1 MLVEETKRWVCA
13 VKVGTIWTEPNSA
26 REIDNPAISN
36 PVLLVEWLEALPYKE
51 RLALCNENRVQTQLL
66 YGEPVLVDEIVG
78 EWAKVV
84 AIWQPSKKDSRGYPG
99 WIPISQI
106 QPTKQVNFKGS
117 ARVSSA
123 KAQLWDLQYNPLL
136 VLPFNTI
143 LPIMSEDEV
152 FYTVLTPHGKALL
165 SKVHAQFASS
175 VEQIPKRSAEE
186 AVALGENHLDLP
198 YLWGGMSPYGYDCSG
213 FTYNMLKACGF
224 IIPRDASDQAKMGE
238 EISIHD
244 TSLWKTGDLLFF
256 ANDEGTGPVRHVG
269 FYYGNGQLLH
279 SHSTGKTVE
288 ILVLAGSKLKKEIC
302 AVRRY
307 AV

>member
-1 MLVEETKRWVCA
+1 MPVETKEWVCA
-13 VKVGTIWTEPNSA
+13 VKVGTIWTEPKSA
-26 REIDNPAISN
+26 REIDTPGISN

-51 RLALCNENRVQTQLL
+51 RLALCDENRVQTQLL
-66 YGEPVLVDEIVG
+66 YGEPVIVEKIEE

-84 AIWQPSKKDSRGYPG
+84 ATWQPSKKDSRGYPG
-99 WIPISQI
+99 WIPLSQI
-106 QPTKQVNFKGS
+106 LPAEQLNFQS
-117 ARVSSA
+117 IARVTST
-123 KAQLWDLQYNPLL
+123 KAQLWDLQHKPLL

-143 LPIMSEDEV
+143 LPIVSEDEEY
-152 FYTVLTPHGKALL
+152 YTVHTPHGKGLL
-165 SKVHAQFASS
+165 LKAYTQFAPSAK
-175 VEQIPKRSAEE
+175 QLPKKSAEE
-186 AVALGENHLDLP
+186 AITLGENYLDLP

-213 FTYNMLKACGF
+213 FSYNMLKACGY

-244 TSLWKTGDLLFF
+244 PSLWKKGDLLFF

-288 ILVLAGSKLKKEIC
+288 ILVLAGSKLEREIC

>member
-1 MLVEETKRWVCA
+1 MPVEKKEWVCA

-26 REIDNPAISN
+26 REIDIPAISN
-36 PVLLVEWLEALPYKE
+36 PVLLVEWLEALTYKQ
-51 RLALCNENRVQTQLL
+51 RLALCDENRVQTQLL
-66 YGEPVLVDEIVG
+66 YGEPVLVEEIVG

-99 WIPISQI
+99 WIPLSQI
-106 QPTKQVNFKGS
+106 QSTKQGDVRGS

-123 KAQLWDLQYNPLL
+123 KVQLWDLQHNPLL
-136 VLPFNTI
+136 VLAFNTI
-143 LPIMSEDEV
+143 LPIISEDEV

-175 VEQIPKRSAEE
+175 VDQIPKRSAEE
-186 AVALGENHLDLP
+186 AVALGENYLDLP

-213 FTYNMLKACGF
+213 FSYNMLKACGY
-224 IIPRDASDQAKMGE
+224 IIPRDASDQAKSGE
-238 EISIHD
+238 EISIQD
-244 TSLWKTGDLLFF
+244 PSLWKKGDLLFF
-256 ANDEGTGPVRHVG
+256 ANDEGRGTVRHVG

-288 ILVLAGSKLKKEIC
+288 ILRLAGSVLEKEIC

>member
-1 MLVEETKRWVCA
+1 MPVEKKEWVCA

-26 REIDNPAISN
+26 REIDIPAISK
-36 PVLLVEWLEALPYKE
+36 PVLLGEWLEALPYKE
-51 RLALCNENRVQTQLL
+51 RLALCDENRVQTQLL
-66 YGEPVLVDEIVG
+66 YGEPGLVEERVG
-78 EWAKVV
+78 EGAKVV
-84 AIWQPSKKDSRGYPG
+84 SILQPSKKDSRGYPG
-99 WIPISQI
+99 WIPLSQI
-106 QPTKQVNFKGS
+106 QPTKQVDAKGS

-123 KAQLWDLQYNPLL
+123 KVQLWDLQHNPLL
-136 VLPFNTI
+136 VLAFNTI
-143 LPIMSEDEV
+143 LPIISEDEV

-175 VEQIPKRSAEE
+175 VDQIPKRSAEE
-186 AVALGENHLDLP
+186 AVALGVNYLDLP

-213 FTYNMLKACGF
+213 FSYNMLKACGY
-224 IIPRDASDQAKMGE
+224 IIPRDASDQAKSGE
-238 EISIHD
+238 EISIQD
-244 TSLWKTGDLLFF
+244 PSLWKKGDLLFF
-256 ANDEGTGPVRHVG
+256 ANDEGTGTVRHVG

-288 ILVLAGSKLKKEIC
+288 ILRLAGSVLEKEIC

>member
-1 MLVEETKRWVCA
+1 MPVEKKEWVCA

-26 REIDNPAISN
+26 REIDIPAISN

-51 RLALCNENRVQTQLL
+51 RLALCDENRVQTQLL
-66 YGEPVLVDEIVG
+66 YGEPVLVEEIVG

-99 WIPISQI
+99 WIPLSQI
-106 QPTKQVNFKGS
+106 QPTKQVDAKGS

-123 KAQLWDLQYNPLL
+123 KVQLWDLQHNPLL
-136 VLPFNTI
+136 VLAFNTI
-143 LPIMSEDEV
+143 LPIISEDEV

-175 VEQIPKRSAEE
+175 VDQIPKRSAEE
-186 AVALGENHLDLP
+186 AVALGENYLDLP

-213 FTYNMLKACGF
+213 FSYNMLKACGY
-224 IIPRDASDQAKMGE
+224 IIPRDASDQAKTGE
-238 EISIHD
+238 EISIQD
-244 TSLWKTGDLLFF
+244 PSLWKKGDLLFF
-256 ANDEGTGPVRHVG
+256 ANDEGTGTVRHVG

-288 ILVLAGSKLKKEIC
+288 ILRLAGSVLEKEIC

>member
-1 MLVEETKRWVCA
+1 MSVEKKEWVCA

-26 REIDNPAISN
+26 REIDIPAISN

-51 RLALCNENRVQTQLL
+51 RLALCDENRVQTQLL
-66 YGEPVLVDEIVG
+66 YGEPVLVEEIVG
-78 EWAKVV
+78 DWAKVV

-99 WIPISQI
+99 WIPLSQI
-106 QPTKQVNFKGS
+106 QHTKPADCNGF
-117 ARVSSA
+117 ARVSTA
-123 KAQLWDLQYNPLL
+123 KAQLWDLQHNPLL

-165 SKVHAQFASS
+165 SKVHARFAPS
-175 VEQIPKRSAEE
+175 VDQIPKRSAED
-186 AVALGENHLDLP
+186 AVALGENYLDLP

-213 FTYNMLKACGF
+213 FSYNMLKACGY
-224 IIPRDASDQAKMGE
+224 IIPRDASDQAKTGE
-238 EISIHD
+238 EISIQD
-244 TSLWKTGDLLFF
+244 PSLWKKGDLLFF
-256 ANDEGTGPVRHVG
+256 ANDEGTGTVRHVG

-288 ILVLAGSKLKKEIC
+288 ILGLAGSVLEKEIC
-302 AVRRY
+302 AVRRH

>member
-1 MLVEETKRWVCA
+1 MPVDETKEWVCA

-26 REIDNPAISN
+26 RAIDNPGISN

-66 YGEPVLVDEIVG
+66 YGEPVLVEEIKG

-84 AIWQPSKKDSRGYPG
+84 AIWQPSQKDSRGYPG
-99 WIPISQI
+99 WIPLAQI
-106 QPTKQVNFKGS
+106 MPAEQVDFKGI
-117 ARVSSA
+117 ARVSSV
-123 KAQLWDLQYNPLL
+123 KAQLWDLQHNPLL

-143 LPIMSEDEV
+143 LPIISDDGI
-152 FYTVLTPHGKALL
+152 FYTVQTPHGKVLL
-165 SKVHAQFASS
+165 SKANAQFAPS
-175 VEQIPKRSAEE
+175 VEQIPKRSAVE
-186 AVALGENHLDLP
+186 AVALGENYLDLP

-213 FTYNMLKACGF
+213 FSYNMLKSCGYQ
-224 IIPRDASDQAKMGE
+224 IPRDAGDQAKMGE
-238 EISIHD
+238 EVSIHD
-244 TSLWKTGDLLFF
+244 SSLWKKGDLLFF

-269 FYYGNGQLLH
+269 FYYGTGQLLH

-288 ILVLAGSKLKKEIC
+288 ILVLAGSDLEKEIC

>member
-1 MLVEETKRWVCA
+1 MPVETKEWVCA

-26 REIDNPAISN
+26 REIDDPGISN

-51 RLALCNENRVQTQLL
+51 RLALCNENRVQTQIL
-66 YGEPVLVDEIVG
+66 YGEPVLVETIEG

-99 WIPISQI
+99 WIPLSQI
-106 QPTKQVNFKGS
+106 QPAEQVDFKGI

-123 KAQLWDLQYNPLL
+123 KAQLWDLQHNPLL

-152 FYTVLTPHGKALL
+152 FYTVHTPHGKALL
-165 SKVHAQFASS
+165 SKTHAQFAPSL
-175 VEQIPKRSAEE
+175 EQLPKRFAEE
-186 AVALGENHLDLP
+186 AVALGENYLDLP

-213 FTYNMLKACGF
+213 FSYNMLKACGY
-224 IIPRDASDQAKMGE
+224 IIPRDASDQAKTGE
-238 EISIHD
+238 GISIQD
-244 TSLWKTGDLLFF
+244 PSLWKKGDLLFF

-288 ILVLAGSKLKKEIC
+288 ILVLAGSKLEKEIC

>member
-1 MLVEETKRWVCA
+1 MPVEKKEWVCA

-26 REIDNPAISN
+26 REIDIPAISN

-51 RLALCNENRVQTQLL
+51 RLALCDENRVQTQLL
-66 YGEPVLVDEIVG
+66 YGEPVLVEEIVE

-99 WIPISQI
+99 WIPLSQI
-106 QPTKQVNFKGS
+106 QPTKQVDVRGS

-123 KAQLWDLQYNPLL
+123 KVQLWDLQHNPLL
-136 VLPFNTI
+136 VLAFNTI
-143 LPIMSEDEV
+143 LLIISEDEV

-165 SKVHAQFASS
+165 SKVHAQFSSS
-175 VEQIPKRSAEE
+175 VDQIPKRSAEE
-186 AVALGENHLDLP
+186 AVVLGENYLDLP

-213 FTYNMLKACGF
+213 FSYNMLKACGY
-224 IIPRDASDQAKMGE
+224 IIPRDASDQAKSGE
-238 EISIHD
+238 EISIQD
-244 TSLWKTGDLLFF
+244 PSLWKKGDLLFF
-256 ANDEGTGPVRHVG
+256 ANDEGTGTVRHVG
-269 FYYGNGQLLH
+269 FYYGDGQLLH

-288 ILVLAGSKLKKEIC
+288 ILRLAGSLLEKEIC

>member
-1 MLVEETKRWVCA
+1 MPVETKEWVCA

-26 REIDNPAISN
+26 REIDNPGILN

-66 YGEPVLVDEIVG
+66 YGEPLLLEEIEG

-99 WIPISQI
+99 WIPLSQI
-106 QPTKQVNFKGS
+106 KPAGQVNNKGIV
-117 ARVSSA
+117 RVSSP
-123 KAQLWDLQYNPLL
+123 KAQLWDLQHNPLL

-143 LPIMSEDEV
+143 LPIISEGEV
-152 FYTVLTPHGKALL
+152 FYTVYTPHGKALL
-165 SKVHAQFASS
+165 SKGQAQFALSLM
-175 VEQIPKRSAEE
+175 QLPKKSAEE
-186 AVALGENHLDLP
+186 AVSLGERYLDLP
-198 YLWGGMSPYGYDCSG
+198 YLWGGMSSYGYDCSG
-213 FTYNMLKACGF
+213 FSYNMLKACGY

-238 EISIHD
+238 EIPIHD
-244 TSLWKTGDLLFF
+244 PSLWKKGDLIFF
-256 ANDEGTGPVRHVG
+256 ANDEGTGSVRHVG

-288 ILVLAGSKLKKEIC
+288 ILVLAESKLEKEIC

>member
-1 MLVEETKRWVCA
+1 MPFDETKEWVCA

-26 REIDNPAISN
+26 RDIDSPGISN
-36 PVLLVEWLEALPYKE
+36 PVLLGEWLEALPYKE

-66 YGEPVLVDEIVG
+66 YGEPVLVEEIEG

-84 AIWQPSKKDSRGYPG
+84 ALWQPSKKDSRGYPG
-99 WIPISQI
+99 WIPLAQI
-106 QPTKQVNFKGS
+106 QPAEQADSKGI
-117 ARVSSA
+117 ARVSSG
-123 KAQLWDLQYNPLL
+123 KAQLWDLQNKPLL

-143 LPIMSEDEV
+143 LPIVSEDEV
-152 FYTVLTPHGKALL
+152 FYTVHTPHGKALL
-165 SKVHAQFASS
+165 SKAHAQFAPS
-175 VEQIPKRSAEE
+175 VEQIPKRTVEE
-186 AVALGENHLDLP
+186 AVVLGENYLDLP

-238 EISIHD
+238 EISILD
-244 TSLWKTGDLLFF
+244 SSLWKVGDLLFF

-288 ILVLAGSKLKKEIC
+288 ILVLAGSKLEKEIC